1 MEFNKSNRF
10 NNEDQNKNLIHY
22 KGKIGEFYYD
32 PDIWEICKSEIY
44 DRSYLH
50 LKNVHTKNI
59 ELPKGLNSCYKM
71 FFNCKLSVNFTLGD
85 NFDTSNITDMENMF
99 CNCTM
104 PKKFSLGKNFDTSK
118 VFNME
123 NMFYNCLLSEN
134 FSLGEKFDT
143 SKVKHMYSMFAY
155 CILPNK
161 FDLGKNFNISSL
173 TDINNMF
180 YKCKF
185 SFEFAQKYKDLI
197 LKSQQQ

>member
-44 DRSYLH
+44 NRSYLH
-50 LKNVHTKNI
+50 LKNVHAKNI

-71 FFNCKLSVNFTLGD
+71 FFNCKLSGNFTLGD
-85 NFDTSNITDMENMF
+85 NFDTSNITD
-99 CNCTM
+99 
-104 PKKFSLGKNFDTSK
+104 
-118 VFNME
+118 ME

-161 FDLGKNFNISSL
+161 FDLGKKFNISSL